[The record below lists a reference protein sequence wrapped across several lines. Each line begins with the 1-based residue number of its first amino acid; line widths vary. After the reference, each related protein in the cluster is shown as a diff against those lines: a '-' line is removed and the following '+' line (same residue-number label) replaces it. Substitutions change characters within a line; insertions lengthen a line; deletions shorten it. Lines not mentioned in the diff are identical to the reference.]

1 MATPALAVR
10 HQKRR
15 HSTAVDA
22 ALVYVGLRLVSAA
35 VILLAQR
42 DQPPVTGLSR
52 APYLG
57 MLTHWDGQWFQSVA
71 TSGYPHHLPHELTG
85 AVAMNQWAFYPG
97 FPFLARA
104 VMQVTDTGFA
114 TAASLVDLVCGL
126 VAAIA
131 MARLLQT
138 RIPRTAT
145 LAVVAVWAALP
156 MAPSLQL
163 AYSEALA
170 LALLSLT
177 LLWLQ
182 GEHWARAG
190 VTALLLGLTRPML
203 PPLAVVF
210 AVAVW
215 LRWRRRVHD
224 PVEAGRT
231 TPDGRRTP
239 RHGRR
244 SGRVA
249 LDRLVVHRRARRLHP
264 HRSGLA
270 PRRPGTLRRVRR
282 PAPGG
287 VARCSS
293 SGCESPFSRRSA
305 SPRRSPSPPSARPAS
320 TRLLATWCVAYLVF
334 DLAVGNMH
342 ADEFRLLLPLFPLV
356 AVGVGVAS
364 TPLATR
370 WRERAWIGVTL
381 GLVGQYAWV
390 MLCVRFLPGVPRAP

>member
-10 HQKRR
+10 HQKPR

-42 DQPPVTGLSR
+42 DQPAVRGLSR

-131 MARLLQT
+131 MARLLHT

-182 GEHWARAG
+182 GERWAHAG

-215 LRWRRRVHD
+215 LRWRRRVLD
-224 PVEAGRT
+224 PVGPAERRRMVAGLLATVVGAAVWPVIAWWFTGVPDAYTRTEAAWHH
-231 TPDGRRTP
+231 D
-239 RHGRR
+239 
-244 SGRVA
+244 
-249 LDRLVVHRRARRLHP
+249 
-264 HRSGLA
+264 GLA
-270 PRRPGTLRRVRR
+270 PFAGFADLHPV
-282 PAPGG
+282 G
-287 VARCSS
+287 VPRCSS
-293 SGCESPFSRRSA
+293 SGCESPFSQR
-305 SPRRSPSPPSARPAS
+305 
-320 TRLLATWCVAYLVF
+320 
-334 DLAVGNMH
+334 
-342 ADEFRLLLPLFPLV
+342 
-356 AVGVGVAS
+356 
-364 TPLATR
+364 
-370 WRERAWIGVTL
+370 
-381 GLVGQYAWV
+381 
-390 MLCVRFLPGVPRAP
+390 

>member
-10 HQKRR
+10 HQQRR

-22 ALVYVGLRLVSAA
+22 ALVYVGLRLVSAL

-42 DQPPVTGLSR
+42 DQPAVRGLSR

-71 TSGYPHHLPHELTG
+71 TSGYPHHLPHQLTG

-104 VMQVTDTGFA
+104 VMQMTDTGFA

-131 MARLLQT
+131 MARLLHT
-138 RIPRTAT
+138 RIPHTAT

-224 PVEAGRT
+224 PVLPAE
-231 TPDGRRTP
+231 GRRM
-239 RHGRR
+239 
-244 SGRVA
+244 
-249 LDRLVVHRRARRLHP
+249 VVGLLATVVGAAVWPLIAWWFTGVPDAYTTTEAAWHHQ
-264 HRSGLA
+264 GLA
-270 PRRPGTLRRVRR
+270 PFAGFGDLHPIVSNGLVLWLRV
-282 PAPGG
+282 AVLAAIG
-287 VARCSS
+287 VAAVLTVAAVR
-293 SGCESPFSRRSA
+293 
-305 SPRRSPSPPSARPAS
+305 SPRIDP
-320 TRLLATWCVAYLVF
+320 LLTTWCVAYLVF

-370 WRERAWIGVTL
+370 WRERAWLGVTL